1 MCTYL
6 VGHLTDRHKLWFH
19 ESRSIINSFHNKYS
33 KTFNNRPDNLCTV
46 DRSLAPDWFY
56 HRTNTFQTSKKRT
69 PLNSKQ
75 RTLMSP
81 RHTLPNTKLPPKVD
95 SETTPTNS
103 FVYNATLVDH
113 FRKIVRH
120 RCWIQQPGITLAL
133 LLTVLAFIA
142 EMVRSK
148 NVTSHIYC
156 AHQKYTEYP

>member
-1 MCTYL
+1 MDQDTL
-6 VGHLTDRHKLWFH
+6 STH
-19 ESRSIINSFHNKYS
+19 SIIN
-33 KTFNNRPDNLCTV
+33 TV
-46 DRSLAPDWFY
+46 KPLITDR
-56 HRTNTFQTSKKRT
+56 TTSVQWIDHLTLIDFTIELIHFKPPKKRT

-81 RHTLPNTKLPPKVD
+81 RHTLANTKLPPKVD

-113 FRKIVRH
+113 FRKIVHH
-120 RCWIQQPGITLAL
+120 RRWIQQPGITLAL

-156 AHQKYTEYP
+156 AHQKYTECP